1 MSADSI
7 TWPRAETAVH
17 PFVDKLHEWVTTVDH
32 KRLGILYIIYALVF
46 LMIGG
51 IEATVIRIQLIRPHN
66 DFVSPQV
73 FNRMFTMHGTTMI
86 FFVVMPVLFGFAN
99 YLIPLMIGARDMAF
113 PRLNAFSFWMTA
125 FGGLLLYFSL
135 IGANGLYGAGN
146 APDVG
151 WFAYAP
157 LTSQTF
163 SLGHSTDFWTL
174 GILVSGFGS
183 IGTAINIVAT
193 VICMRCP
200 GMTLAKMP
208 LFAWLNFVMAGM
220 VILAVSPLTAAQI
233 MLLVDRYLGG
243 HFFDT
248 QAGGSAV
255 IWMHFFWIFGHPEV
269 YILVLPAFAFASEI
283 IPVFSRKPIFGY
295 SVMVAATVAIGF
307 ISMSVWAHHMFTVG
321 MNSNANTFFVLS
333 TMAIAVPTGIKIF
346 NWLATMWGGK
356 IEFRTPMLFCIGFLF
371 QFLIAGLT
379 GIMLGCAP
387 FDWQLGNSYFVVAH
401 FHYVIVGGIL
411 FTTFAAFYY
420 WFPKMSG
427 KMYSETLGKLHFWL
441 FVIGF
446 HLTFDFMHIPG
457 LLGMPRRIYTYEP
470 GRGWDIW
477 NLIVTIGV
485 VFQALGVVVF
495 VANLVW
501 SYLKG
506 ETACSDP
513 WDAWTLEWSTPSP
526 PLACNFAVIPKLKS
540 RRPLWDLKHPD
551 DPDWKYE

>member
-1 MSADSI
+1 MSTNVMTMPGRKI
-7 TWPRAETAVH
+7 EGRVW
-17 PFVDKLHEWVTTVDH
+17 VDTLHEWLTTVDH
-32 KRLGILYIIYALVF
+32 KRLGLLYISYSLLFLLIAGVEAL
-46 LMIGG
+46 
-51 IEATVIRIQLIRPHN
+51 VIRIQLMHSHN
-66 DFVSPQV
+66 DFVSPQL

-86 FFVVMPVLFGFAN
+86 FFVVMPILFGFGN

-113 PRLNAFSFWMTA
+113 PRLNAFSFWLTA
-125 FGGLLLYFSL
+125 LGGFLLYFSFL
-135 IGANGLYGAGN
+135 GGSGLYGAGN

-151 WFAYAP
+151 WWAYAP
-157 LTSQTF
+157 LTARAF
-163 SLGHSTDFWTL
+163 SPGHSSDYWTISL
-174 GILVSGFGS
+174 LVSGFGS
-183 IGTAINIVAT
+183 IGTAVNIIAT
-193 VICMRCP
+193 VLCMRCP

-208 LFAWLNFVMAGM
+208 LFAWLNLVMAGL

-269 YILVLPAFAFASEI
+269 YVLVIPAFAVACEV
-283 IPVFSRKPIFGY
+283 IPVFSRKAIFGY
-295 SVMVAATVAIGF
+295 PVMVAATVAIGF

-321 MNSNANTFFVLS
+321 MTSAENTFFVLS

-356 IEFRTPMLFCIGFLF
+356 IHFRAPMLFCLGFLF

-379 GIMLGCAP
+379 GIMLSAAP
-387 FDWQLGNSYFVVAH
+387 FNWQLGNSYFVIAH

-411 FTTFAAFYY
+411 FTLFGAFYY
-420 WFPKMSG
+420 WFPKASG
-427 KMYSETLGKLHFWL
+427 RMYNERLGLLHLVL
-441 FVIGF
+441 FFIGF

-470 GRGWDIW
+470 GRGWDAW

-485 VFQALGVVVF
+485 VFQAAGILVF
-495 VANLVW
+495 AANLIW
-501 SYLKG
+501 SYFKG
-506 ETACSDP
+506 KIAGNDP
-513 WDAWTLEWSTPSP
+513 WDAWTLE
-526 PLACNFAVIPKLKS
+526 
-540 RRPLWDLKHPD
+540 
-551 DPDWKYE
+551 